1 MYNNAANMAGRYIF
15 YNGMQKKSLNMLWS
29 LFKFGGSFGY

>member
-15 YNGMQKKSLNMLWS
+15 YNGMQKKSLKNALVT
-29 LFKFGGSFGY
+29 L